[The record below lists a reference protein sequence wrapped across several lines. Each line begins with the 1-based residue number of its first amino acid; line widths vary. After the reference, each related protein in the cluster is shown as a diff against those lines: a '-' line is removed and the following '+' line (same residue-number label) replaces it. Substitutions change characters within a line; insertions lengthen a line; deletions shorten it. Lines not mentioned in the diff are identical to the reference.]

1 MVDLTKNISTLPKI
15 GPKYKELFSKLEIK
29 TIEDL
34 LYHFPFRYDDF
45 SVVKPI
51 AELLEGE
58 TVTIE
63 AVLDKIDNIFTR
75 NRKKLTKADISDG
88 SGKMSLMWFN
98 QHYIKN
104 SLQVGEKYKFSGK
117 VGVFNN
123 KLSMIAPEIEAND
136 SNVHTGRL
144 VPVYPE
150 TAGISSKYI
159 RNRINDVIGRTEKF
173 NEFLPE
179 TIITNQK
186 LLNLDNALRQIHFP
200 NEDIEIAHSRKR
212 FAFEEFFL
220 ELLKVEARKQ
230 EWNKKFE
237 GNAMRDEKSQKETQ
251 KFLESLPFKLTES
264 QVTSVKE
271 ILKDMGLKHPMNR
284 LLEGDVG
291 TGKTIVAIIAAYFAH
306 LNGFKTL
313 YMAPTEI
320 LANQHFETFTKF
332 LDRKNIKIALTTG
345 STKPKETDWNI
356 LIGTHA
362 LLFSEVNYDNIGLVV
377 IDEQHRFGVEQRT
390 KLLQISGSSKM
401 PHLLTMTATP
411 IPRTLALTL
420 FGDLSISTLKT
431 TPNLEKKIITTVIPE
446 KQRIATYE
454 LIRQKNE
461 PTFIVCPLIEESE
474 SVSLENVKAAEVE
487 YESLKSGIFKDT
499 TIGLLHGRM
508 KSKEKQ
514 EIIAK
519 FRSGEIKILV
529 STPVIEVG
537 IDVPEATIMVIESAE
552 RYGLASLHQLRGRVG
567 RGDKPGHCLIFMSNN
582 SRTAYI
588 RLKNL
593 ERISNGMELA
603 EIDMKNRGEG
613 DLYGTLQ
620 HGFKRFKVAD
630 LNNLQMLENAKREA
644 QNIYPKI
651 DEYPLLKEK
660 LMQKSGKLV
669 GNN

>member
-1 MVDLTKNISTLPKI
+1 MVDLSKSINTLPKI
-15 GPKYKELFSKLEIK
+15 GPKYTELFEKLEIR

-63 AVLDKIDNIFTR
+63 ANLDKIDNIFTR
-75 NRKKLTKADISDG
+75 NHKKLTKADISDG

-123 KLSMIAPEIEAND
+123 KLSMVAPEIETNGAGI
-136 SNVHTGRL
+136 HTGRL

-159 RNRINDVIGRTEKF
+159 RNRINDVIGRSETF
-173 NEFLPE
+173 IEFLPE
-179 TIITNQK
+179 V
-186 LLNLDNALRQIHFP
+186 LLNKEKLEDMDKALREIHFP
-200 NEDIEIAHSRKR
+200 NDSMEVEHARNR

-220 ELLKVEARKQ
+220 ELLKVETRKQ
-230 EWNKKFE
+230 EWNKKFK
-237 GNAMRDEKSQKETQ
+237 GTPMEKFDKDILGFVKT
-251 KFLESLPFKLTES
+251 LPFKLTES
-264 QVTSVKE
+264 QNTSVKQ
-271 ILKDMGLKHPMNR
+271 ILGDMCLKQPMNR

-291 TGKTIVAIIAAYFAH
+291 TGKTVVAIIAAYFSH

-320 LANQHFETFTKF
+320 LANQHYETFTKV
-332 LDRKNIKIALTTG
+332 LSDTNLKIALVTG
-345 STKPKETDWNI
+345 STKPKENDWDI

-362 LLFSEVNYDNIGLVV
+362 LLFNEAKYDNTGLIV

-390 KLLQISGSSKM
+390 KLMEISSSTKM

-431 TPNLEKKIITTVIPE
+431 TPNLEKKITTTVIPE

-474 SVSLENVKAAEVE
+474 SISLENVKAAEVE
-487 YESLKSGIFKDT
+487 YESLKEGVFKDMAM
-499 TIGLLHGRM
+499 GLLHGRM
-508 KSKEKQ
+508 RSKEKQ

-582 SRTAYI
+582 SRTSYT

-593 ERISNGMELA
+593 ENISNGMDLA

-613 DLYGTLQ
+613 DLYGTMQ

-630 LNNLQMLENAKREA
+630 LSNLQMLEAAKQEA
-644 QNIYPKI
+644 QAIYPQI
-651 DEYPLLKEK
+651 DSYPLLKEK
-660 LMQKSGKLV
+660 LMRKSGRLV